1 MMDPKWH
8 KFSCIFPGSSNVG
21 FQIQPFVN
29 ILQLVEQFFAGVQ
42 FSGQWA
48 RPLLP
53 NCQPVRIQKPILLPN
68 RIAFASPHNKCT
80 TTWKYANRVNVTTH
94 TFDIGGKRAPH
105 KRLIIFGTIQ
115 SATQSLVCVLLFMCA
130 LLCVSVS
137 WGVCVSVLEE
147 SRQTGAVGK
156 PLEAS
161 GTIVRSLLTCVCLR
175 VYFCRLL
182 LVCTSLSI
190 SLDFYFYSCRRHTPR
205 RAQPSFV
212 ISSHFAPRRVLRH
225 AIRCFYIQNNRRFHE
240 NFDWKFKVQ
249 TWTSS
254 LSIWCDIK
262 LSSQW

>member
-1 MMDPKWH
+1 MLELPSSFNWIKLDLVNSPKKWWWTQSGTNLAAYSQALQMWAF
-8 KFSCIFPGSSNVG
+8 KSNPLSIFYNWWSNFSRACNFQGNGPDLYSPIANLWGSRSRSCY
-21 FQIQPFVN
+21 QT
-29 ILQLVEQFFAGVQ
+29 
-42 FSGQWA
+42 
-48 RPLLP
+48 
-53 NCQPVRIQKPILLPN
+53 
-68 RIAFASPHNKCT
+68 ASPLHRRIT
-80 TTWKYANRVNVTTH
+80 NVQQHENTQTAW
-94 TFDIGGKRAPH
+94 TLQPTPLILGAWGPH

-225 AIRCFYIQNNRRFHE
+225 AVRCFLHTKQ
-240 NFDWKFKVQ
+240 Q
-249 TWTSS
+249 
-254 LSIWCDIK
+254 
-262 LSSQW
+262 

>member
-8 KFSCIFPGSSNVG
+8 KFCCIFPGSSNVG

-94 TFDIGGKRAPH
+94 TFDIAGIWAPH

-225 AIRCFYIQNNRRFHE
+225 AIRCFLHTKQ
-240 NFDWKFKVQ
+240 Q
-249 TWTSS
+249 
-254 LSIWCDIK
+254 
-262 LSSQW
+262 

>member
-94 TFDIGGKRAPH
+94 TIDIEGIGAPQKIDNIWYH
-105 KRLIIFGTIQ
+105 PISYTESCLC
-115 SATQSLVCVLLFMCA
+115 SVVHVYLVVCVLRRVFECVRRIKADRRAWKTFGSLWHYCEVAAYLRLFA
-130 LLCVSVS
+130 
-137 WGVCVSVLEE
+137 
-147 SRQTGAVGK
+147 
-156 PLEAS
+156 
-161 GTIVRSLLTCVCLR
+161 
-175 VYFCRLL
+175 RLL
-182 LVCTSLSI
+182 L
-190 SLDFYFYSCRRHTPR
+190 
-205 RAQPSFV
+205 
-212 ISSHFAPRRVLRH
+212 
-225 AIRCFYIQNNRRFHE
+225 
-240 NFDWKFKVQ
+240 
-249 TWTSS
+249 
-254 LSIWCDIK
+254 
-262 LSSQW
+262 

>member
-42 FSGQWA
+42 FSGQWG

-94 TFDIGGKRAPH
+94 TFDIGGIRAPH

-115 SATQSLVCVLLFMCA
+115 TATESCLCSVVHVCLVVCVLRRVCE
-130 LLCVSVS
+130 CVRRIKADRRG
-137 WGVCVSVLEE
+137 WKTFG
-147 SRQTGAVGK
+147 
-156 PLEAS
+156 
-161 GTIVRSLLTCVCLR
+161 SLWHYCEVAAYLR
-175 VYFCRLL
+175 LSARLL
-182 LVCTSLSI
+182 L
-190 SLDFYFYSCRRHTPR
+190 
-205 RAQPSFV
+205 
-212 ISSHFAPRRVLRH
+212 
-225 AIRCFYIQNNRRFHE
+225 
-240 NFDWKFKVQ
+240 
-249 TWTSS
+249 
-254 LSIWCDIK
+254 
-262 LSSQW
+262 